1 MVYSA
6 LFLLLILTVAS
17 EAEARECSSQPPDG
31 GSGVPD
37 LQQVP
42 FCFIDECTIM
52 RTDTGQEL
60 DIVYT
65 SDSILVVS
73 TTGNQT
79 SLLNINNE
87 DQPACESTVAD
98 SRTAEFVGL
107 VVAGISIA
115 LVSGYIFL
123 VHMLYEEL
131 RNMFG
136 KLLMLYNGALC
147 FQCIIA
153 VTLMITHF
161 RIPTNSQFI
170 CQSIFFFYML
180 GDMAIEVFASCIL
193 AYLAYI
199 LYLSDRL
206 QQYSESREKHFFR
219 HSLMYSFGSLIL
231 FGSFILA
238 RDVDTG
244 NGRYTILPSGH
255 CSYWVSDYDTIL
267 IPRTNAAINKMIQIA
282 LFIVY
287 LYYYYKLSS
296 GTSTDEVS
304 EAAKK
309 QSRQLFKIAVSF
321 GGTVGISEFIWLLEF
336 FIGVDYVG
344 AIIAVTMLFIQQC
357 VIMTSFMYYSRMSKV
372 CRDFFRK
379 KETSP

>member
-1 MVYSA
+1 
-6 LFLLLILTVAS
+6 
-17 EAEARECSSQPPDG
+17 
-31 GSGVPD
+31 
-37 LQQVP
+37 
-42 FCFIDECTIM
+42 
-52 RTDTGQEL
+52 
-60 DIVYT
+60 
-65 SDSILVVS
+65 
-73 TTGNQT
+73 
-79 SLLNINNE
+79 
-87 DQPACESTVAD
+87 
-98 SRTAEFVGL
+98 
-107 VVAGISIA
+107 
-115 LVSGYIFL
+115 
-123 VHMLYEEL
+123 
-131 RNMFG
+131 
-136 KLLMLYNGALC
+136 
-147 FQCIIA
+147 
-153 VTLMITHF
+153 
-161 RIPTNSQFI
+161 
-170 CQSIFFFYML
+170 ML

-193 AYLAYI
+193 AFLAYI

-206 QQYSESREKHFFR
+206 QQFSESREKHFFR
-219 HSLMYSFGSLIL
+219 QSLMYSFGSLIL
-231 FGSFILA
+231 FGSFILI

-244 NGRYTILPSGH
+244 NGRHTILPSGH

-296 GTSTDEVS
+296 GTSTNEVS

-344 AIIAVTMLFIQQC
+344 GIIAVTMLFIQQC